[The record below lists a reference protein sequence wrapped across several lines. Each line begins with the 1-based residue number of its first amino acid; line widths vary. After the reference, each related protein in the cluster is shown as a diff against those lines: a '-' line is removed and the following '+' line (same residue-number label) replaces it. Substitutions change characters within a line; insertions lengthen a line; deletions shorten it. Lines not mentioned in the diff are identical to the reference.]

1 MLLVLVICHVTM
13 EITSKEVSIYF
24 VNYDTLTTLTSLR
37 YGQTRRSLGPPT
49 WLVASKI
56 EVTSKERL
64 LPETASILGLYDGDE
79 MGWKWGRS

>member
-1 MLLVLVICHVTM
+1 VLVICHVTM

-56 EVTSKERL
+56 EVKSKEL
-64 LPETASILGLYDGDE
+64 EIAFGL
-79 MGWKWGRS
+79 KAKQQ